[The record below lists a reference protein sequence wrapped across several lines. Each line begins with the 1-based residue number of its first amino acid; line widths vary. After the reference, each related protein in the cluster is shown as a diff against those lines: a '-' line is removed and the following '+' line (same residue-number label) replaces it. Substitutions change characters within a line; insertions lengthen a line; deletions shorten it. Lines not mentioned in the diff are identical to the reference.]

1 MQSPPQQIVPPLLA
15 EFTLRGT
22 NPMRRLTHRMLPF
35 LPVARDYRWRVKVR
49 WPGHGWASQLLGKS
63 GPLAR
68 LPPEQHTHAVTPSR
82 PATAGGMYC

>member
-49 WPGHGWASQLLGKS
+49 WLGDMGK
-63 GPLAR
+63 PAALAWQD
-68 LPPEQHTHAVTPSR
+68 PPER
-82 PATAGGMYC
+82 PTCAASI